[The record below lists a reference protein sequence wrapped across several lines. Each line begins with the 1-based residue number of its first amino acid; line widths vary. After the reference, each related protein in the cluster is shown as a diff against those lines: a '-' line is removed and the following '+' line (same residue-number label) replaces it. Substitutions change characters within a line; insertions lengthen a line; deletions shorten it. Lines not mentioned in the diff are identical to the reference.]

1 MSHFPSTE
9 RKRDS
14 DSDNLPLLSR
24 HPPSA
29 KIGIWAAADA
39 AVAPCVRVCMD
50 ERDTSGGQTIC
61 IAVKDYLGPPS
72 VQDIMHVV
80 LGEKTEMCTCGSAKK
95 FQYTTGYFS
104 CLAKKLRLQ
113 LPVPNL
119 YTEATSTQG
128 SSPNGASNNDPAPCC
143 LPSHPLLM
151 VPGHETIAQN
161 SPSTDSQSH
170 EPESRV

>member
-1 MSHFPSTE
+1 MGEGQTGATSQPTNPQSVRMSHFPSTE

-72 VQDIMHVV
+72 VQDITHVV
-80 LGEKTEMCTCGSAKK
+80 LGENVHQWKCKK
-95 FQYTTGYFS
+95 
-104 CLAKKLRLQ
+104 RL
-113 LPVPNL
+113 
-119 YTEATSTQG
+119 
-128 SSPNGASNNDPAPCC
+128 
-143 LPSHPLLM
+143 LL
-151 VPGHETIAQN
+151 G
-161 SPSTDSQSH
+161 
-170 EPESRV
+170 

>member
-1 MSHFPSTE
+1 MGEGQTGATSQPTNPQSVRMSHFPSTK

-29 KIGIWAAADA
+29 KIGIWAAAADA

-61 IAVKDYLGPPS
+61 ITVKDYLGPPS

-80 LGEKTEMCTCGSAKK
+80 LGENVHQWKCKK
-95 FQYTTGYFS
+95 
-104 CLAKKLRLQ
+104 CL
-113 LPVPNL
+113 
-119 YTEATSTQG
+119 
-128 SSPNGASNNDPAPCC
+128 
-143 LPSHPLLM
+143 LL
-151 VPGHETIAQN
+151 G
-161 SPSTDSQSH
+161 
-170 EPESRV
+170 